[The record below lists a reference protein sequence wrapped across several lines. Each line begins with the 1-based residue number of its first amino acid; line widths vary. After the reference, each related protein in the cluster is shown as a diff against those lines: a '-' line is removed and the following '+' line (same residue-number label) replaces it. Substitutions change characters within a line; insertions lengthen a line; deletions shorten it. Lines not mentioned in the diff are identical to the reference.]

1 MNRNEPKQ
9 CTNTWQITEVSH
21 STKQYAEDGGD
32 HANQC
37 PLELI

>member
-21 STKQYAEDGGD
+21 STKRYADNSG
-32 HANQC
+32 NQAD
-37 PLELI
+37 L